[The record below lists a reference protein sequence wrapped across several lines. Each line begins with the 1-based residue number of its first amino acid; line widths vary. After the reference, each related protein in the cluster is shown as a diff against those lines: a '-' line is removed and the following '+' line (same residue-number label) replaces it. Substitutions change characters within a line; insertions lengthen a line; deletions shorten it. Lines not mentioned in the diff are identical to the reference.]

1 MLKKC
6 LFGVVLLATLS
17 VPSWAQDIYDAGNGV
32 SLPSVIKEI
41 HLMGATEARVQISC
55 VVNPDGRVG
64 TATVIASPDP
74 KLNDVALRALRQWRF
89 KPGMKDGKPVAVRI
103 YVELAIE
110 HS

>member
-1 MLKKC
+1 
-6 LFGVVLLATLS
+6 
-17 VPSWAQDIYDAGNGV
+17 
-32 SLPSVIKEI
+32 
-41 HLMGATEARVQISC
+41 
-55 VVNPDGRVG
+55 VG
-64 TATVIASPDP
+64 TATVAASPDP